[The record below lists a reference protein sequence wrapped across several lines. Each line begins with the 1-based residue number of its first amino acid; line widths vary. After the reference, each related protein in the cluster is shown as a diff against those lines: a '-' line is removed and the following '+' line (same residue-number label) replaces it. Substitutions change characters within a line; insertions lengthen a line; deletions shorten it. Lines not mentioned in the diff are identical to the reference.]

1 VGHSKVFPNP
11 EYKGKGRIELASSN
25 LTMRLQHHP
34 PPKIYGL
41 PRMMEFFDEEE
52 EGKEE
57 LSNEFVA
64 ALR

>member
-1 VGHSKVFPNP
+1 
-11 EYKGKGRIELASSN
+11 
-25 LTMRLQHHP
+25 MRLQHHP

-57 LSNEFVA
+57 LSNELVA